1 MRKVA
6 REEICSLEEYARRR
20 ESLRASALAAKALRR
35 VHLGSYITFLF
46 ENAETVRY
54 QVQEMLRVENRTSEA
69 DIRHELDTYNELIGD
84 EDELGCT
91 LLIEIDDP
99 LQRDAALRR
108 WIDLPRH
115 VYALTPGGRVPAR
128 YDERQI
134 GRGRLSAVQYLKFTV
149 GREAPLA
156 VGVDL
161 AGFEME
167 APLTPETR
175 AALRADLEG

>member
-20 ESLRASALAAKALRR
+20 EALRASALKAKDLRR
-35 VHLGSYITFLF
+35 VHLGSYLTFLF

-54 QVQEMLRVENRTSEA
+54 QVQEMLRVEGRSSEA
-69 DIRHELDTYNELIGD
+69 DVRHELATYNELLGD
-84 EDELGCT
+84 EGELGCT

-99 LQRDAALRR
+99 LQRDAALRK
-108 WIDLPRH
+108 WVALPRH
-115 VYALTPGGRVPAR
+115 VYAVTSTGRVPAR

-134 GRGRLSAVQYLKFTV
+134 GRGRLSAVQYLKFRV
-149 GREAPLA
+149 GSEAPRAL
-156 VGVDL
+156 GVDL

-167 APLTPETR
+167 AAIGEEARR
-175 AALRADLEG
+175 ALEEDLLG